1 MRSTFEYLAALFLIL
16 AFWGGFWFATAW
28 LMPALP
34 SPV

>member
-1 MRSTFEYLAALFLIL
+1 MRSTFEHLTMLFLIL
-16 AFWGGFWFATAW
+16 AFWGGFWFLAAW